1 MLLALVH
8 KVCRTNQKT
17 KKKTLPSVLKL
28 VKPEAFFFFA
38 LAGCNCKAA
47 AINADHQMNGKQGSL
62 FIRPMEAEA
71 PGTKEVA

>member
-28 VKPEAFFFFA
+28 VKPEAFFF
-38 LAGCNCKAA
+38 LRWLV
-47 AINADHQMNGKQGSL
+47 AIAKQRRL
-62 FIRPMEAEA
+62 MQT
-71 PGTKEVA
+71 TK